1 MRMNMDINGV
11 IDYMSTRQT
20 TLLGMFFFFQLFFI
34 NSVSA
39 QDAMNI
45 YKEYKNNIAE
55 IVVKNDMD
63 VEVIRGTAIY
73 AINKTFMT
81 NAHVIKGGSQA
92 VILVGDEKYNV
103 VSAELSRNQD
113 LAFVSIDTKGKDLPL
128 KPFKFSFDIDAGQDV
143 YVISNP
149 VGFNQS
155 ITDGIISSIRGNI
168 IQHTA
173 AVSPG
178 SSGGALFSKS
188 GELIGIITSRHRDE
202 TSMGF
207 GLAVEAISNELSN
220 GSSSFFS
227 LFDEAPLLRG
237 KAIIG
242 MSHADDGSMV
252 QINLFE
258 PSSVVKQ
265 GSLLRYKGGS
275 RIISYENGSI
285 SRFVEFEFESL
296 FNCKNKTS
304 RNLFTR
310 VYGPNKSEVLF
321 ETGESDEWYPVKEE
335 DKAITNAYCEATL
348 NDNQLYFSLRELHSH
363 LISVMPMELLRK
375 EETLNAQGGANRL
388 LQYIQ
393 KHPN

>member
-1 MRMNMDINGV
+1 MNMEINGV
-11 IDYMSTRQT
+11 INYMSTRPT
-20 TLLGMFFFFQLFFI
+20 TLLSMLFFFQLFFI

-39 QDAMNI
+39 QDAVTI
-45 YKEYKNNIAE
+45 YKEYKNNIVE
-55 IVVKNDMD
+55 IVVKNGMD
-63 VEVIRGTAIY
+63 VEVVRGTAIY
-73 AINKTFMT
+73 AINNMFMT

-92 VILVGDEKYNV
+92 IVLVGNERYNV

-128 KPFKFSFDIDAGQDV
+128 KPFKFSFDIDAGQEV

-207 GLAVEAISNELSN
+207 GLSIEAISHELNNE
-220 GSSSFFS
+220 SSSFFS
-227 LFDEAPLLRG
+227 LFEEAPLLRG

-242 MSHADDGSMV
+242 MSHADDGLTV
-252 QINLFE
+252 QIDLFD
-258 PSSVVKQ
+258 PVSVVKEENY
-265 GSLLRYKGGS
+265 LRYKGGA
-275 RIISYENGSI
+275 RVISYKNGSI

-296 FNCKNKTS
+296 FDCKNKTDRSLYS
-304 RNLFTR
+304 RL
-310 VYGPNKSEVLF
+310 YGPDKSEVIF
-321 ETGESDEWYPVKEE
+321 ETGESDEWHPVK
-335 DKAITNAYCEATL
+335 DKFKATLNAYCEAAVV
-348 NDNQLYFSLRELHSH
+348 NNQLYYSLRELHSY
-363 LISVMPMELLRK
+363 ITTVMPIELLRK
-375 EETLNAQGGANRL
+375 KETVNAQGGANRL
-388 LQYIQ
+388 LQYIL
-393 KHPN
+393 KHSN

>member
-1 MRMNMDINGV
+1 MNMDINGV

-20 TLLGMFFFFQLFFI
+20 TLLGILFFFQLFSI
-34 NSVSA
+34 NFVSA
-39 QDAMNI
+39 QDAMTI

-63 VEVIRGTAIY
+63 VEVMRGTAIY
-73 AINKTFMT
+73 ATDNMFMT

-92 VILVGDEKYNV
+92 TILVGDERYNV

-113 LAFVSIDTKGKDLPL
+113 LALVIIDTKGKDLPL
-128 KPFKFSFDIDAGQDV
+128 KSFKYSFDVDVGQDV

-207 GLAVEAISNELSN
+207 GLSIEAISHELNNES
-220 GSSSFFS
+220 GFFS
-227 LFDEAPLLRG
+227 LFEEAPLLRG

-242 MSHADDGSMV
+242 MSHADDGSTV
-252 QINLFE
+252 QIDLFD
-258 PSSVVKQ
+258 PASVKKE
-265 GSLLRYKGGS
+265 GSYLRYNGGA
-275 RIISYENGSI
+275 RVISYENEEV
-285 SRFVEFEFESL
+285 SRFAEFEFES
-296 FNCKNKTS
+296 FFDCKNKTDKS
-304 RNLFTR
+304 LYTR
-310 VYGPNKSEVLF
+310 VHGPNKSEVLF
-321 ETGESDEWYPVKEE
+321 EFGESDEWLPAK
-335 DKAITNAYCEATL
+335 DKYKATLNAYCESTVT
-348 NDNQLYFSLRELHSH
+348 NNQLYYSLRELHSY
-363 LISVMPMELLRK
+363 ITTIMPIELLRK
-375 EETLNAQGGANRL
+375 EETVNTQGGANRL
-388 LQYIQ
+388 LQYIL
-393 KHPN
+393 KHSN

>member
-1 MRMNMDINGV
+1 MEINGV
-11 IDYMSTRQT
+11 INYMSTRPT
-20 TLLGMFFFFQLFFI
+20 TLLSMLFFFQLFFI

-39 QDAMNI
+39 QDAVTI
-45 YKEYKNNIAE
+45 YKEYKNNIVE
-55 IVVKNDMD
+55 IVVKNGMD
-63 VEVIRGTAIY
+63 VEVVRGTAIY
-73 AINKTFMT
+73 AINNMFMT

-92 VILVGDEKYNV
+92 IVLVGNERYNV

-128 KPFKFSFDIDAGQDV
+128 KPFKFSFDIDAGQEV

-207 GLAVEAISNELSN
+207 GLSIEAISRELNNEA
-220 GSSSFFS
+220 GFFS
-227 LFDEAPLLRG
+227 LFEEAPLLGG

-242 MSHADDGSMV
+242 MSHADDGLTV
-252 QINLFE
+252 QIDLFD
-258 PSSVVKQ
+258 PVSLVKEENY
-265 GSLLRYKGGS
+265 LRYKGGA
-275 RIISYENGSI
+275 RVISYKNGSI

-296 FNCKNKTS
+296 FDCKNKTDRSLYS
-304 RNLFTR
+304 RL
-310 VYGPNKSEVLF
+310 YGPDKSEVIF
-321 ETGESDEWYPVKEE
+321 EAGESDEWQPVK
-335 DKAITNAYCEATL
+335 DKFKATLNAYCEATVV
-348 NDNQLYFSLRELHSH
+348 NNQLYYSLRELHSY
-363 LISVMPMELLRK
+363 ITTVMPIELLRK
-375 EETLNAQGGANRL
+375 KETVNAQGGANRL
-388 LQYIQ
+388 LQYIL
-393 KHPN
+393 KHSN

>member
-1 MRMNMDINGV
+1 MEINGV
-11 IDYMSTRQT
+11 INYMSTRPT
-20 TLLGMFFFFQLFFI
+20 TLLSMLFFFQLFFI

-39 QDAMNI
+39 QDAVTI
-45 YKEYKNNIAE
+45 YKEYKNNIVE

-63 VEVIRGTAIY
+63 VEVVRGTAIY
-73 AINKTFMT
+73 AINNMFMT
-81 NAHVIKGGSQA
+81 NAHVVKGGSQA
-92 VILVGDEKYNV
+92 IVLVGNERYNV

-128 KPFKFSFDIDAGQDV
+128 KPFKFSFDIDAGQEV

-207 GLAVEAISNELSN
+207 GLSIEAISHELNNE
-220 GSSSFFS
+220 SSSFFS
-227 LFDEAPLLRG
+227 LFDEAPLLGG

-242 MSHADDGSMV
+242 MSHLDDGLTV
-252 QINLFE
+252 QIDLFD
-258 PSSVVKQ
+258 PVVKEENY
-265 GSLLRYKGGS
+265 LRYKGGA
-275 RIISYENGSI
+275 RVISYENDAV
-285 SRFVEFEFESL
+285 SRFAEFEFESL
-296 FNCKNKTS
+296 FDCKNKTS

-348 NDNQLYFSLRELHSH
+348 NDNQLYFNLRELHSH